1 MARPI
6 LPNDPK
12 AEEIT
17 GGNEPSFKL
26 DEPVTMAL
34 NINPLI
40 NIDEEDSLSF
50 VVLGRDS
57 VEAQASLLASY
68 TDLQQKSM
76 SIDYKSLVSSMTVTA
91 MQHRLVEVLQE
102 NVKLKETLRQNNVSM
117 KQQFNTLA
125 MWQEEVTKVH
135 LSHKQQF
142 AETKELINHLKKENT
157 ELKYKFSRLQHFEN
171 MKPKINRS
179 VSEDWANL
187 ISNRKLKE
195 PSFIF
200 NTFKDISELVPEI
213 SNLTIKR
220 CKQYITSIISEKL
233 DEKLE
238 RLKEGLQQELPQLET
253 EKEFESAMIDDRIK
267 QKLQQLETEKE
278 LESAMLDNKINCKL
292 YSDVEITENSKCSEA
307 SEKDQ
312 EIACLKESNTLLE
325 QKLQCILTPIE
336 QDSLETS
343 NLSHQKFI
351 QNIKQYNDMLQELTK
366 CFVEQIERFAAL
378 EKSLKKITDILRLD
392 DDKMQ
397 CEEKLCQY
405 YNELTDEQIKII
417 TDRQTL
423 IKSQNQFQKI
433 FSDYNSVLYELQVML
448 NENAKLNILKDN
460 SARENLEMSEQ
471 LERDKQSLE
480 QEKKIFDREKD
491 NLENQKKSFESQ
503 KMSLDME
510 RVLLQDERKL
520 LEQEKISLNEEKMS
534 LDHQSQL
541 YEDCERDLQ
550 NEKKILQARNEQ
562 LLSETNSL
570 RQQSEEKDA
579 QFKKIIE
586 QLAQSTEEIQLL
598 RSQLSLYEEDF
609 QQEKK
614 LKEALLE
621 EKNKLDTELL
631 KQIEFN
637 KQLQES
643 NNANVKLGHTFE
655 DRLLFISTAS
665 GSKEEGAEEKEMMP
679 DLGWTSRGQRFFPA
693 CRSEKTHVFLHYT
706 IIACTRHPSTFSQI
720 GTDRGGTHI
729 TMTTAAVVATSLLKA
744 GRSHLLK
751 NSLQPTSGHPFD
763 ALVGFLFAAFAVLT
777 FAAAVENEAP
787 VNVQSEVEPQPDAND
802 LEADATYWGYGRPYR
817 YGGWGGWGYGRGW
830 GGWGGY
836 GGWGGRG
843 WGGGWGGRGW
853 GGRGYG
859 GWGFGY
865 WG

>member
-655 DRLLFISTAS
+655 DRNGDKYNGHA
-665 GSKEEGAEEKEMMP
+665 
-679 DLGWTSRGQRFFPA
+679 
-693 CRSEKTHVFLHYT
+693 
-706 IIACTRHPSTFSQI
+706 
-720 GTDRGGTHI
+720 RGGN
-729 TMTTAAVVATSLLKA
+729 ATVREK
-744 GRSHLLK
+744 RP
-751 NSLQPTSGHPFD
+751 NNRNYFR
-763 ALVGFLFAAFAVLT
+763 LF
-777 FAAAVENEAP
+777 
-787 VNVQSEVEPQPDAND
+787 SMK
-802 LEADATYWGYGRPYR
+802 
-817 YGGWGGWGYGRGW
+817 
-830 GGWGGY
+830 
-836 GGWGGRG
+836 
-843 WGGGWGGRGW
+843 
-853 GGRGYG
+853 
-859 GWGFGY
+859 
-865 WG
+865 

>member
-1 MARPI
+1 MAHPI

-17 GGNEPSFKL
+17 RENELSFKL

-34 NINPLI
+34 NPLT

-91 MQHRLVEVLQE
+91 MQDRLVEVLQE
-102 NVKLKETLRQNNVSM
+102 NVKLKETLRQTNVSM
-117 KQQFNTLA
+117 KQQFNTLT

-142 AETKELINHLKKENT
+142 AETKELINHLKKENA

-171 MKPKINRS
+171 MRLKISRS

-195 PSFIF
+195 PFFIF
-200 NTFKDISELVPEI
+200 DTFKDISELVPEI

-253 EKEFESAMIDDRIK
+253 EKELEFESAMIDDRIK

-278 LESAMLDNKINCKL
+278 LELAMIDNRINCKL
-292 YSDVEITENSKCSEA
+292 YSDVKTTESSKCSEA
-307 SEKDQ
+307 YSEKDQ
-312 EIACLKESNTLLE
+312 EIACLKESNALLE
-325 QKLQCILTPIE
+325 QKLLCVLTSVE
-336 QDSLETS
+336 QVSLETS
-343 NLSHQKFI
+343 NLSHQKFV

-366 CFVEQIERFAAL
+366 CFVEQVERFAAL
-378 EKSLKKITDILRLD
+378 EKSLKKIMDILRLD

-448 NENAKLNILKDN
+448 DENAKLNILKDN
-460 SARENLEMSEQ
+460 SARENLETSEQ

-491 NLENQKKSFESQ
+491 NLENEQKSFESQ
-503 KMSLDME
+503 KKSLDIE
-510 RVLLQDERKL
+510 RIFVQDERKL
-520 LEQEKISLNEEKMS
+520 LEREKISLNEEKMS

-570 RQQSEEKDA
+570 RQQIEKKNA

-586 QLAQSTEEIQLL
+586 QFAQSTEEIQLL

-621 EKNKLDTELL
+621 EKSKLDTELL

-643 NNANVKLGHTFE
+643 NNANVKLGHMFE
-655 DRLLFISTAS
+655 ERLADRRFHSYEEAQKWIDSWIAS
-665 GSKEEGAEEKEMMP
+665 KDMSFFRRGIHVLPERWSK
-679 DLGWTSRGQRFFPA
+679 
-693 CRSEKTHVFLHYT
+693 
-706 IIACTRHPSTFSQI
+706 
-720 GTDRGGTHI
+720 
-729 TMTTAAVVATSLLKA
+729 VVECDGKYF
-744 GRSHLLK
+744 H
-751 NSLQPTSGHPFD
+751 
-763 ALVGFLFAAFAVLT
+763 
-777 FAAAVENEAP
+777 
-787 VNVQSEVEPQPDAND
+787 
-802 LEADATYWGYGRPYR
+802 
-817 YGGWGGWGYGRGW
+817 
-830 GGWGGY
+830 
-836 GGWGGRG
+836 
-843 WGGGWGGRGW
+843 
-853 GGRGYG
+853 
-859 GWGFGY
+859 
-865 WG
+865 